1 MFLFSSFLVTALDS
15 SASASAFFFS
25 FFARARFRARRA
37 FFSFFLSF
45 SASSSQNVLALKHS
59 SSSVLKGC
67 DPQMS
72 FIYITYIST
81 KDLLTCED
89 LYVSRR
95 LTCSKEVLLRLRS
108 DAHLSILL
116 EVRRIQALSCAI
128 LLNDAEKGVFIK
140 FSQRC
145 HRTL

>member
-1 MFLFSSFLVTALDS
+1 MFLFLSFLVTASDS

-95 LTCSKEVLLRLRS
+95 LTCSQRS
-108 DAHLSILL
+108 LATF
-116 EVRRIQALSCAI
+116 AI
-128 LLNDAEKGVFIK
+128 
-140 FSQRC
+140 
-145 HRTL
+145 